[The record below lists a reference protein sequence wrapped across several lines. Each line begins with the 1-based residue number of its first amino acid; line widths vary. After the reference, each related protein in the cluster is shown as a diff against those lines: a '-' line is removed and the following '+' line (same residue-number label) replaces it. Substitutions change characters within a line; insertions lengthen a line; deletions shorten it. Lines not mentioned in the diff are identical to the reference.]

1 MPTIHGVDSWKRSQ
15 SSTCTAGIQ
24 RQVFQAIKRNS
35 TLFESDPRELQ
46 DRVQFQDRVP
56 LRKLGIFLWDIW
68 RLNAMG
74 LCNTLTRTNTKA
86 PDGSPYVPIP
96 AGIQN
101 KATQERWLWLVQL
114 DPLSDNVA

>member
-1 MPTIHGVDSWKRSQ
+1 
-15 SSTCTAGIQ
+15 
-24 RQVFQAIKRNS
+24 
-35 TLFESDPRELQ
+35 
-46 DRVQFQDRVP
+46 
-56 LRKLGIFLWDIW
+56 
-68 RLNAMG
+68 MG